1 MTKSEAFDAFWE
13 RYPRKQKRL
22 DAQKAWKA
30 IKISQTLLGQMLAA
44 LAWQKKTEQWR
55 ESGGKYIPLPAT
67 WLRAGQ
73 WLDEP
78 PKTVVRRAPAEPTR
92 LGEGMFETVEQR
104 KARVAAELADL
115 NRRKYGW
122 SPK

>member
-13 RYPRKQKRL
+13 RYPRKQKKG
-22 DAQKAWKA
+22 DAQKAWKG
-30 IKISQTLLGQMLAA
+30 IKITQTLLGEMLAT
-44 LAWQKKTEQWR
+44 LAWQVKSEQWR
-55 ESGGKYIPLPAT
+55 EARGKYIPLPAT
-67 WLRAGQ
+67 WLRATQ

-78 PKTVVRRAPAEPTR
+78 PKSVARRASASPTR